1 MKLRHQSQVEM
12 NLWHQGQG
20 HQSPSKNHDPGLTNL
35 NIVQARQP
43 LLSFLDNLLVDQRRK
58 IMRIRPSDTRAWI
71 QDLGDVPKCRQLPGS
86 IKSMARLEVGK
97 GMSAEQQLNQSRP
110 KTTPSICSLKMCIVM
125 LEVKEPVDV
134 RIVKVMNGRDSEL
147 DRK

>member
-1 MKLRHQSQVEM
+1 M
-12 NLWHQGQG
+12 
-20 HQSPSKNHDPGLTNL
+20 

-71 QDLGDVPKCRQLPGS
+71 QDLGDVPKRRQLPGS

-110 KTTPSICSLKMCIVM
+110 KTTPS
-125 LEVKEPVDV
+125 
-134 RIVKVMNGRDSEL
+134 MNLSAL
-147 DRK
+147 